1 MAISVGVVGLGSWG
15 TALANHLCTKNCDV
29 LGWARNS
36 EIVEEIN
43 KRHFNPKY
51 LKGVR
56 LSPQLKAT
64 NDIADLAGRD
74 YLLLTFPSSQLANII
89 PQLKIGP
96 RTTVIS
102 AIKGFEQQTLLTPTQ
117 FISHLGIRCLATAVL
132 SGPSFARDIAEG
144 RPCGVVFASKEE
156 AHAQRCAEIFA
167 GEAMRVFTST
177 DVLGVE
183 LGGAVK
189 NVVALAAGACDGLGL
204 GESARAGLIT
214 RGLAEMMR
222 LAEAM
227 GAQRQTL
234 AGLSG
239 LGDLI
244 MTATSGMSRNHQ
256 VGFRLG
262 RGERLAD
269 ILKNLGSVAE
279 GVTTTGSVQKLAQKH
294 NIRVTITDHVALV
307 LSGQV
312 EPKEVISSLVV
323 RPVKPEFD

>member
-1 MAISVGVVGLGSWG
+1 MAVSVGVIGLGSWG
-15 TALANHLCTKNCDV
+15 TALAHHLCLKGCDV
-29 LGWARNS
+29 VGWARS
-36 EIVEEIN
+36 PEVVAEIN

-56 LSPQLKAT
+56 LCPKLKAS
-64 NDIADLAGRD
+64 NDIEEVSKQDVV
-74 YLLLTFPSSQLANII
+74 LLTFPSSQLANVL
-89 PQLKIGP
+89 PKLKVRSDSLI
-96 RTTVIS
+96 IS
-102 AIKGFEQQTLLTPTQ
+102 AIKGFEPESLLPPTLYLSQ
-117 FISHLGIRCLATAVL
+117 IGIECAAKAVL

-144 RPCGVVFASKEE
+144 RPCGVVLACSDEKQAS
-156 AHAQRCAEIFA
+156 RCAELFA
-167 GEAMRVFTST
+167 SEAMRVFTSS

-183 LGGAVK
+183 LGGAFK
-189 NVVALAAGACDGLGL
+189 NVIALAAGACDGLGL

-227 GAQRQTL
+227 GAQSKTL

-262 RGERLAD
+262 RGESLPD
-269 ILKNLGSVAE
+269 ILNTLGSVAE
-279 GVTTTGSVQKLAQKH
+279 GVPTTRSVQKLAKKYDV
-294 NIRVTITDHVALV
+294 RVTITDHMAMVLDGVA
-307 LSGQV
+307 
-312 EPKEVISSLVV
+312 EPKEMISSLIV

>member
-1 MAISVGVVGLGSWG
+1 M
-15 TALANHLCTKNCDV
+15 
-29 LGWARNS
+29 GWARS
-36 EIVEEIN
+36 PEIVSEIN

-56 LSPQLKAT
+56 LCPKIKAT
-64 NDIADLAGRD
+64 NKIEDIVDRD
-74 YLLLTFPSSQLANII
+74 IILLTFPSSQLSTILPGLNFRADSTI
-89 PQLKIGP
+89 
-96 RTTVIS
+96 IS
-102 AIKGFEQQTLLTPTQ
+102 AIKGFEPESLLTPTQ
-117 FISHLGIRCLATAVL
+117 FIDHLGIKHSNSAVL

-144 RPCGVVFASKEE
+144 RPCGVVMASKDDS
-156 AHAQRCAEIFA
+156 AAQRCAEIFA
-167 GEAMRVFTST
+167 SDAMRVFTST
-177 DVLGVE
+177 DILGVE

-189 NVVALAAGACDGLGL
+189 NVIALAAGACDGLGL

-227 GAQRQTL
+227 GAQSKTL

-262 RGERLAD
+262 RGERLPD

-279 GVTTTGSVQKLAQKH
+279 GVPTTRSVQKLAQKYG
-294 NIRVTITDHVALV
+294 IRVTITDHVAMV
-307 LSGQV
+307 LDGKAA
-312 EPKEVISSLVV
+312 PKEMISSLVV
-323 RPVKPEFD
+323 RPVKPEFE

>member
-15 TALANHLCTKNCDV
+15 TALAHHLCLKGCDV
-29 LGWARNS
+29 TGWARSS
-36 EIVEEIN
+36 EVVDEIN

-56 LSPQLKAT
+56 LCHQLKAT
-64 NDIADLAGRD
+64 NNLEEIGGKDII
-74 YLLLTFPSSQLANII
+74 LLTFPSSQLSTIL
-89 PQLKIGP
+89 PKIKISKD
-96 RTTVIS
+96 TTIIS
-102 AIKGFEQQTLLTPTQ
+102 AIKGFEPETLLTPTQ
-117 FISHLGIRCLATAVL
+117 YVSHLGIECKATAIL

-144 RPCGVVFASKEE
+144 RPCGVVLASKE
-156 AHAQRCAEIFA
+156 AADAQRCAELFA
-167 GEAMRVFTST
+167 GDAMRVFTST
-177 DVLGVE
+177 DVTGVE

-189 NVVALAAGACDGLGL
+189 NVIALAAGACDGLGL

-227 GAQRQTL
+227 GAQSKTL

-269 ILKNLGSVAE
+269 ILKTLGSVAE
-279 GVTTTGSVQKLAQKH
+279 GVPTTMSVQKLAKKYG
-294 NIRVTITDHVALV
+294 IRVTITDCVALV
-307 LSGQV
+307 LSAQV

-323 RPVKPEFD
+323 QPVKPEFD